1 MNPEKHA
8 SGHGVFPVDFL
19 RFGTTR
25 DKMSPDRGNDSMRK
39 VLLTALFPFL
49 FSCRTP
55 DPAPEPVS
63 DPVKT
68 PAPAV
73 AAAPRIDPLR
83 MIPLLDQCPRDSTPC
98 KPINDM
104 DQALRAMPRDE
115 RFALLKQL
123 LDHSSAPVQSYALT
137 RLYPHRHRTD
147 LLPRLEELM
156 SASTDA
162 AVLKMAATLL
172 LLQDTG
178 QAATAFCRHFGNLP
192 REVKQSMIWA
202 LRMNYAHLPLPFLES
217 LKEDPVPLVRAAAL
231 EIEAVHLTD
240 LEALSECIRQ
250 LRPEAGSCALA
261 IARTSNARARE
272 VLEVL
277 AAHFEDLARTQKRLV
292 RIPPELATA
301 VELLHGQKRM
311 DKAAATELLVRLLGN
326 RRLEDEIRAQAA
338 LSLGVVGG
346 REALP
351 VLSRHRKDSRKKV
364 GYAARRAMYFLE
376 REPE

>member
-1 MNPEKHA
+1 
-8 SGHGVFPVDFL
+8 
-19 RFGTTR
+19 
-25 DKMSPDRGNDSMRK
+25 MRK

-73 AAAPRIDPLR
+73 AAAPRLDPLR

-123 LDHSSAPVQSYALT
+123 LNHSSAPVQSYALT

-162 AVLKMAATLL
+162 AVLKMAATL
-172 LLQDTG
+172 
-178 QAATAFCRHFGNLP
+178 
-192 REVKQSMIWA
+192 
-202 LRMNYAHLPLPFLES
+202 
-217 LKEDPVPLVRAAAL
+217 
-231 EIEAVHLTD
+231 
-240 LEALSECIRQ
+240 
-250 LRPEAGSCALA
+250 
-261 IARTSNARARE
+261 
-272 VLEVL
+272 
-277 AAHFEDLARTQKRLV
+277 
-292 RIPPELATA
+292 
-301 VELLHGQKRM
+301 
-311 DKAAATELLVRLLGN
+311 
-326 RRLEDEIRAQAA
+326 
-338 LSLGVVGG
+338 
-346 REALP
+346 
-351 VLSRHRKDSRKKV
+351 
-364 GYAARRAMYFLE
+364 
-376 REPE
+376 